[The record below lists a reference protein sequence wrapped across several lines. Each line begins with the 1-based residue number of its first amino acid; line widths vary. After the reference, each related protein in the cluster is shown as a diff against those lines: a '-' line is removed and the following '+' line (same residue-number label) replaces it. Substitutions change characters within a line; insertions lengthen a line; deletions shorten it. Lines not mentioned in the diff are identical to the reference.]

1 MRRVFP
7 PFVSGLGSVGLLVL
21 RVVTGLAFVMHGW
34 GKIQNPFHWMDQMP
48 DAPPGV
54 LQGLAAVAE
63 FGGGIA
69 LIIGFLT
76 PAAAFLIACTMAV
89 ALAKIHL
96 PAGDPF
102 VSSVPHQASYEL
114 AAGYLA
120 QMIMFLLVGPG
131 TLSVDACLFGKK
143 KIGAP

>member
-1 MRRVFP
+1 MRRIFP
-7 PFVSGLGSVGLLVL
+7 PFVSGIGSVGLLVL
-21 RVVTGLAFVMHGW
+21 RIVTGLAFVMHGW

-89 ALAKIHL
+89 ALAKVHL

-102 VSSVPHQASYEL
+102 VSQGGPSLEP

-131 TLSVDACLFGKK
+131 TLSADACLFGKK
-143 KIGAP
+143 KQSG